1 MRKVRQSLLLSLV
14 VMAIM
19 ACVSACEQTSQ
30 YKTMRVNVNIN
41 EETFYRDVEFVT
53 PCTEGEWS
61 EGSID
66 VTSALTQGPGCRVF
80 LVIRRSDCGAE
91 EWGVVEEVEVGDCFE
106 LPPPYTLEP
115 VKNTGWQD
123 SPIGN
128 DPECFMQGT
137 EGFCRELQE

>member
-1 MRKVRQSLLLSLV
+1 MQKVRQSLLLSLV
-14 VMAIM
+14 VIAVT
-19 ACVSACEQTSQ
+19 ACVSACEQASR
-30 YKTMRVNVNIN
+30 YKTMRLNVNIN
-41 EETFYRDVEFVT
+41 EETYYRDVEFVT
-53 PCTEGEWS
+53 PCKEGEWS

-66 VTSALTQGPGCRVF
+66 VTSALTRGPGCRVF

-91 EWGVVEEVEVGDCFE
+91 EWGVLEQVGDCFE

-128 DPECFMQGT
+128 DRECFLQGK
-137 EGFCRELQE
+137 EGFCQKPQE